1 MIVVFDTNI
10 VVSSLFSPQ
19 GNEARVVSLLL
30 QRQIVAAISV
40 ATLAEYELVLSRPK
54 FSFAFAFSKTSEL
67 LHLISATALMVE
79 PHRRLKISPD
89 DSDNRFIE
97 YAEAASADFLIT
109 GNKRHFPASYGR
121 TKIVNA
127 REFLSAIQA
136 L

>member
-1 MIVVFDTNI
+1 MIVVFETNI
-10 VVSSLFSPQ
+10 VVSSLFSPL
-19 GNEARVVSLLL
+19 GNEALAVSLFL
-30 QRQIVAAISV
+30 QRQVVGASSV

-54 FSFAFAFSKTSEL
+54 FSFASSKTSEL
-67 LHLISATALMVE
+67 LHLISTNALMVD
-79 PHRRLKISPD
+79 PHDTLTISPD

-97 YAEAASADFLIT
+97 CAEAASADFLIT
-109 GNKRHFPASYGR
+109 GNKRHFPASHGR